1 MSVIKTR
8 TATNEYRNNFDAIF
22 RKGSEMKRFT
32 VPVDFSIMAKDA
44 EEAEQKAFNFVIN
57 SVRDIGP
64 TYNVL
69 DGVFPVGYPTE
80 PDIIDV

>member
-1 MSVIKTR
+1 MIKTKP
-8 TATNEYRNNFDAIF
+8 ATQEYRNNFDAIF
-22 RKGSEMKRFT
+22 KKDNEMKRFT

-44 EEAEQKAFNFVIN
+44 EDAESKALEFIIN
-57 SVRDIGP
+57 AVRDVGP

-80 PDIIDV
+80 PDIVDV

>member
-1 MSVIKTR
+1 MIKTKP
-8 TATNEYRNNFDAIF
+8 ATNDYRTNFDRIF
-22 RKGSEMKRFT
+22 RKDNEMKRFT

-44 EEAEQKAFNFVIN
+44 EDAERKALEFIIN
-57 SVRDIGP
+57 AVRDVGP

-80 PDIIDV
+80 PDIVDV